1 MSRLVNAVLFLFVLL
16 GAFWLY
22 QVKHEAKLEEE
33 KIANLQQQIR
43 EEKEAL
49 LLLKAEWSY
58 LNRPERVQTLTDRFS
73 GELGLKEVEPFQIG
87 KVADLPERIEG
98 EPVSDQDQQQLN
110 SLLDQAQP
118 ASLKSE

>member
-1 MSRLVNAVLFLFVLL
+1 MSRLVNVVLFVFVLV

-33 KIANLQQQIR
+33 KIATLQKQIK
-43 EEKEAL
+43 EEKQAL

-58 LNRPERVQTLTDRFS
+58 LNRPQRVQTLTDRFS
-73 GELGLKEVEPFQIG
+73 DELGLKQVEPYQIG
-87 KVADLPERIEG
+87 KVADLPERVEG
-98 EPVSDQDQQQLN
+98 STVSDQDQKQLK
-110 SLLDQAQP
+110 SLLNQAQP

>member
-33 KIANLQQQIR
+33 KIANLQQQIK

-87 KVADLPERIEG
+87 KATDLPERIEG